1 MFAAAGVAAVVLFLA
16 DNRRLLLSQEAGVTA
31 IERNEAGAGKRKEK
45 LQVQTDDLREH
56 ITLEIEA
63 EQLTKEEVREEL
75 ERVGNELETRI
86 LGENQSLDE
95 VRSDLEL
102 MTEIQDSGIQVAWE
116 LDNYEVMNLQGEL
129 QPEALTESGVLL
141 KLDAYLSY
149 GEEKAQHTFYANLYP
164 PMLSKTEQWIQKLK
178 KELKQSDEETK
189 EERRMTLPKQVDGKD
204 IVWSY
209 EKNFRAGGV
218 LFLGLVFSLFL
229 YVSEQQKEKM
239 EEQQKLRQMELDYP
253 QLINQFTLYIGAGMP
268 VRKAWFK
275 MAEDYERHKKE
286 KGVHAVYE
294 EMVYTMHE
302 IQSGTSEQECYEKFG
317 ERCNLT
323 MYRKFGLLL
332 SQNLKKGTKGLTG
345 LLKQESVNTFEERRN
360 LAKKLGEEASTKLLM
375 PMFLMFVMVLAIIVV
390 PAFVSMKM

>member
-16 DNRRLLLSQEAGVTA
+16 DNRRLLLSQESGVTA

-164 PMLSKTEQWIQKLK
+164 PRLSKTEQWIQKLK

-286 KGVHAVYE
+286 KEVHAVYE

-390 PAFVSMKM
+390 PAFVSMQM